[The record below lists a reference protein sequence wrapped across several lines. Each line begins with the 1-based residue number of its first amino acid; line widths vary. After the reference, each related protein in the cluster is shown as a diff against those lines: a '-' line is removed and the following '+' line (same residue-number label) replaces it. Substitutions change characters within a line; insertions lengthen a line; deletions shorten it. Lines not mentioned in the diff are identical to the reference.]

1 MKGLTSN
8 KLKIIAIILMI
19 LDHIGY
25 YFVSYISKE
34 AFDVLRFFGRM
45 AMPVFA
51 FLIVQGFFHTK
62 DIKMYIFKLFVTAT
76 IFQGLLFGLGIIN
89 QAYVSN
95 YYIVIN
101 TYLNIL
107 YSFVLSLALLWLI
120 DKKDILKNK
129 VLRYILKLVGI
140 AVIVLVYHLVDLELG
155 LRVPVTILGFYI
167 AEKIKRSGKSA
178 EVSQVVMLITLALAL
193 FADYKNL
200 QFNLPSILSLF
211 LISLYNGERGK
222 KSKWISTA
230 FYVFY
235 PLHHVILYVTV
246 LTLTHIVR

>member
-89 QAYVSN
+89 QACVSN

-107 YSFVLSLALLWLI
+107 YSFVLSLVLLWLI

-129 VLRYILKLVGI
+129 VLRYILKIVGI
-140 AVIVLVYHLVDLELG
+140 VTIVLVYHLVDLELG

-178 EVSQVVMLITLALAL
+178 EMSQVIMLITLVIAL

-211 LISLYNGERGK
+211 IISLYNGERGK
-222 KSKWISTA
+222 KNKWISTA

-235 PLHHVILYVTV
+235 PLHHVILYVTA

>member
-1 MKGLTSN
+1 MKGITSN

-62 DIKMYIFKLFVTAT
+62 DIKMYMFKLFVTAT

-107 YSFVLSLALLWLI
+107 YSFVLSLIMLWLI

-129 VLRYILKLVGI
+129 GLNYILKLLGI
-140 AVIVLVYHLVDLELG
+140 ALIVWLYHVVDLELG
-155 LRVPVTILGFYI
+155 LRVPVTIIGFYI

-178 EVSQVVMLITLALAL
+178 EMSQVIMLITLVLAL

-211 LISLYNGERGK
+211 IISLYNGERGK
-222 KSKWISTA
+222 KNKWISTA

-235 PLHHVILYVTV
+235 PLHHVVLYVTA

>member
-34 AFDVLRFFGRM
+34 AFDILRFFGRM

-62 DIKMYIFKLFVTAT
+62 DIKMYMFKLFITAT

-89 QAYVSN
+89 HVYVPN
-95 YYIVIN
+95 FYIVIN

-107 YSFVLSLALLWLI
+107 YSFVLSLLLLCFI
-120 DKKDILKNK
+120 DKKDILKNRW
-129 VLRYILKLVGI
+129 LNNILKIVGI
-140 AVIVLVYHLVDLELG
+140 LLVVLVYFLVDLELG

-167 AEKIKRSGKSA
+167 AEKIKRSGRST
-178 EVSQVVMLITLALAL
+178 ELSQVVMLITLVLAL

-200 QFNLPSILSLF
+200 QFNLPSVLSLVV
-211 LISLYNGERGK
+211 ISLYNGERGK

-230 FYVFY
+230 FYAFY
-235 PLHHVILYVTV
+235 PLHHVILYVTA
-246 LTLTHIVR
+246 LTITHIVR

>member
-34 AFDVLRFFGRM
+34 TFDVLRFFGRM
-45 AMPVFA
+45 AMPIFA
-51 FLIVQGFFHTK
+51 FLIVQGFYHTK
-62 DIKMYIFKLFVTAT
+62 DLKMYIFKLFVTAT

-89 QAYVSN
+89 KVYVPN
-95 YYIVIN
+95 FYIVIN

-107 YSFVLSLALLWLI
+107 YSFVLSLVVLWLV
-120 DKKDILKNK
+120 DKKHIVKNK
-129 VLRYILKLVGI
+129 VLNYLLKILGI
-140 AVIVLVYHLVDLELG
+140 AIIILVYYLIDLELG

-167 AEKIKRSGKSA
+167 AEKIKSNSKNS
-178 EVSQVVMLITLALAL
+178 EMSQLVMLITLVVAL
-193 FADYKNL
+193 FADYENL

-211 LISLYNGERGK
+211 IISLYNGERGK
-222 KSKWISTA
+222 KNKVISTT

-235 PLHHVILYVTV
+235 PLHHVILYVTALV
-246 LTLTHIVR
+246 LTHIVR

>member
-34 AFDVLRFFGRM
+34 TFDILRFFGRM

-62 DIKMYIFKLFVTAT
+62 DIKMYMFKLFITAT

-89 QAYVSN
+89 HVYVPN
-95 YYIVIN
+95 FYIVIN

-107 YSFVLSLALLWLI
+107 YSFVLSLIILWLI

-129 VLRYILKLVGI
+129 WLNNILKIVGI
-140 AVIVLVYHLVDLELG
+140 SLVVLVYFLVDLELG

-167 AEKIKRSGKSA
+167 AEKIKRSGKST
-178 EVSQVVMLITLALAL
+178 ELSQVVMLITLVLAL

-200 QFNLPSILSLF
+200 QFNLPSVLSLF
-211 LISLYNGERGK
+211 VISLYNGERGK
-222 KSKWISTA
+222 KNKWISTA

-235 PLHHVILYVTV
+235 PLHHVILYVTA
-246 LTLTHIVR
+246 LTITHIVR

>member
-34 AFDVLRFFGRM
+34 TFDVLRFLGRM

-62 DIKMYIFKLFVTAT
+62 DIKMYIFKLFITAT

-89 QAYVSN
+89 HVYVPN
-95 YYIVIN
+95 FYIVIN

-107 YSFVLSLALLWLI
+107 YSFVLSLLLLWLI
-120 DKKDILKNK
+120 DKKYIVKNK
-129 VLRYILKLVGI
+129 VVNCLLKIVGI
-140 AVIVLVYHLVDLELG
+140 SLVTLVYFLIDLELG
-155 LRVPVTILGFYI
+155 LRVPVTILGFYV

-178 EVSQVVMLITLALAL
+178 ELSQVVMLIALVLALLAN
-193 FADYKNL
+193 YKNL
-200 QFNLPSILSLF
+200 QFNLPSVLSLF
-211 LISLYNGERGK
+211 IISLYNGERGK
-222 KSKWISTA
+222 KNKWISTA

-235 PLHHVILYVTV
+235 PLHHVILYVTA
-246 LTLTHIVR
+246 LTITHIVR

>member
-34 AFDVLRFFGRM
+34 AFDILRFFGRM
-45 AMPVFA
+45 AMPIFA

-62 DIKMYIFKLFVTAT
+62 NLKIYIFKLFVTAT

-89 QAYVSN
+89 HVYVPN
-95 YYIVIN
+95 FYIVIN

-107 YSFVLSLALLWLI
+107 YSFVLSLIMLWLI
-120 DKKDILKNK
+120 DKKDIYKKRTVN
-129 VLRYILKLVGI
+129 YILKITGI
-140 AVIVLVYHLVDLELG
+140 AVIALLYYLIDLELG
-155 LRVPVTILGFYI
+155 LRVPVTILGMYI
-167 AEKIKRSGKSA
+167 AEKIKKSGKSA
-178 EVSQVVMLITLALAL
+178 EISQVIMLITLVLAL
-193 FADYKNL
+193 FADYENL

-211 LISLYNGERGK
+211 IISLYNGERGK
-222 KSKWISTA
+222 KNKWISA
-230 FYVFY
+230 SFYIFY
-235 PLHHVILYVTV
+235 PLHHIILYVIALV
-246 LTLTHIVR
+246 LTHIVR